1 MTAVAYRE
9 FVSLIHKS
17 TKRDYLARV
26 TERDKA
32 EVAELAIRYD
42 YDYWDGSRQTGYGG
56 YRYDGRW
63 RKVADAMVAAYGL
76 KPGMR
81 VLDVG
86 AGKGFLLHDFTEAC
100 PGLEVAGLDI
110 SRYALDR
117 AMDDVRPFLREGTAA
132 ALPWPDRHF
141 DLVVSITTLHN
152 LYLPDLW
159 RALQE
164 IERVSRGGRYIC
176 VEAYRNERE
185 KVNLMYWQLTCRAFH
200 TPPEWEF
207 LFEKTGYRGDYE
219 FIVFE

>member
-1 MTAVAYRE
+1 MAYRE
-9 FVSLIHKS
+9 FVTLIHKS

-32 EVAELAIRYD
+32 EVAELALKWD

-76 KPGMR
+76 KAGMR

-86 AGKGFLLHDFTEAC
+86 CGKGFLLHDLTEAC
-100 PGLEVAGLDI
+100 PGIEVAGIDI
-110 SRYALDR
+110 SSYAIEH
-117 AMDDVRPFLREGTAA
+117 AMARVKPFLQTGTAA
-132 ALPWPDRHF
+132 KLPYPDRSF
-141 DLVVSITTLHN
+141 DLIISITTLHN
-152 LYLPDLW
+152 LFIYDLW
-159 RALQE
+159 SALQE
-164 IERVSRGGRYIC
+164 IERVGRGAKYIC

-200 TPPEWEF
+200 MPAEWEW
-207 LFEKTGYRGDYE
+207 LFEKAGYRGDYE
-219 FIVFE
+219 YIFFE